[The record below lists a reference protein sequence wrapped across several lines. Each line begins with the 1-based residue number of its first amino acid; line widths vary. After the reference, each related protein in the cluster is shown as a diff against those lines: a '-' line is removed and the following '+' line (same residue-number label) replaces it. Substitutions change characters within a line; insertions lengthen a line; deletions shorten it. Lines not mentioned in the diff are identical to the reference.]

1 MTKKYIYTKNSNIK
15 DNLTQD
21 KRLKNL
27 KKKNV
32 ISDKV
37 FRSLNKIRNIRN
49 DCIHYNESFK
59 KLDEVELH
67 LNAKVALLEYKKVL
81 KEILAFNV
89 LDTIEVTNKI
99 LNENDMSFEEFKYK
113 YRNLIKKQEG
123 IDLQIDPSINRLV
136 FTSYY
141 CILEID
147 IDGNDY
153 KEMTLHDI
161 ERGEVT
167 VVDLTLP
174 QVDKIRRM
182 NLKEGNV
189 ILATVISAVSEI
201 GITEEWQL
209 LELKDVF
216 KGRINI

>member
-1 MTKKYIYTKNSNIK
+1 M
-15 DNLTQD
+15 
-21 KRLKNL
+21 
-27 KKKNV
+27 
-32 ISDKV
+32 
-37 FRSLNKIRNIRN
+37 NKIRNIRN
-49 DCIHYNESFK
+49 DCIHFNESFK

-67 LNAKVALLEYKKVL
+67 SNAKVVLLEYKKVL
-81 KEILAFNV
+81 KEILEFNV

-99 LNENDMSFEEFKYK
+99 LNKNDMSFEEFKYR

-123 IDLQIDPSINRLV
+123 VDLQIDPSINRLV

-153 KEMTLHDI
+153 KEMTLH
-161 ERGEVT
+161 
-167 VVDLTLP
+167 
-174 QVDKIRRM
+174 
-182 NLKEGNV
+182 
-189 ILATVISAVSEI
+189 SAVSEI

-216 KGRINI
+216 RGRINI